1 MARSQHRKRIRID
14 TAVAVAPFNHSRRM
28 ASNFAMIDILSHG
41 RLDFGIGRLV
51 PARAE
56 GAMWLAAARVL
67 PYLYTHHVLIGLRSR
82 D

>member
-1 MARSQHRKRIRID
+1 
-14 TAVAVAPFNHSRRM
+14 M

-56 GAMWLAAARVL
+56 GALWLAAERVL
-67 PYLYTHHVLIGLRSR
+67 PYVYTHHVLIGLRSR